1 MAFMLAQKQNLLET
15 LKKDGK
21 PECLCNSFTMFR
33 GIPGD
38 PCFKLIRG
46 NRIRGTKSY
55 DQWGTLILFPED
67 APAAIPYVTE
77 ENQVIKD
84 VAEWQ
89 KYVKVP
95 DLAGKCSEGW
105 EEALEAKSRI
115 DQEKYLTMVVMGTGI
130 FEQLHMLM
138 TFEDTLMNFLLEPEA
153 MHELIDVICEYRLT
167 YMKLVVENLHP
178 DCIVS
183 HDDWG
188 AKDSLFMSPEVWREF
203 FKEPYR
209 KLYDYLHSQGVIVM
223 HHADSYLE
231 PIVEDMAEI
240 GVDIWQGVLNTNN
253 IAAISQKVGDRM
265 LLMGGI
271 DSVIDREDAT
281 EEEIR
286 KETRRACE
294 ECGNLKGYW
303 PGITYGGPGTIYPH
317 VEEIVIDEI
326 NRYNEERFGVS
337 VS

>member
-1 MAFMLAQKQNLLET
+1 MLTPKQNLLES

-21 PECLCNSFTMFR
+21 PECLNNSYTMFR

-46 NRIRGTKSY
+46 NRIRGTESY

-67 APAAIPYVTE
+67 APAAVPYVTA

-95 DLAGKCSEGW
+95 DLMAKCQDGW
-105 EEALEAKSRI
+105 EDAIAAEKAI
-115 DQEKYLTMVVMGTGI
+115 DHDKYLTMVVMGTGI

-153 MHELIDVICEYRLT
+153 MHELIDVICEH
-167 YMKLVVENLHP
+167 LHP

-188 AKDSLFMSPEVWREF
+188 SKTSLFMNPDTWREF

-209 KLYDYLHSQGVIVM
+209 KLYDYLHSQNVIVM
-223 HHADSYLE
+223 HHGDSYME

-240 GVDIWQGVLNTNN
+240 GVDIWQGVLPTNN
-253 IAAISQKVGDRM
+253 IKAISEKVGDRM

-271 DSVIDREDAT
+271 DSVIDRDDAT

-294 ECGNLKGYW
+294 EYGDLKGFW
-303 PGITYGGPGTIYPH
+303 PGMTYGGPGTIYPE
-317 VEEIVIDEI
+317 VEKIVIDEI
-326 NRYNEERFGVS
+326 NKYNIEKFGVGIC
-337 VS
+337 

>member
-1 MAFMLAQKQNLLET
+1 MAFMLTPKQNLLET

-46 NRIRGTKSY
+46 NRIRGTNSY

-105 EEALEAKSRI
+105 EEALEAKGRI

-294 ECGNLKGYW
+294 EYGNLKGYW

>member
-1 MAFMLAQKQNLLET
+1 
-15 LKKDGK
+15 
-21 PECLCNSFTMFR
+21 
-33 GIPGD
+33 
-38 PCFKLIRG
+38 
-46 NRIRGTKSY
+46 
-55 DQWGTLILFPED
+55 
-67 APAAIPYVTE
+67 
-77 ENQVIKD
+77 
-84 VAEWQ
+84 
-89 KYVKVP
+89 
-95 DLAGKCSEGW
+95 
-105 EEALEAKSRI
+105 
-115 DQEKYLTMVVMGTGI
+115 MGTGI

-294 ECGNLKGYW
+294 EYGNLKGYW